1 MYIAFPGGE
10 TGAMNLQ
17 SGIVPAVAGYC
28 LLMVVIG
35 AWAARRTRGA
45 EDFFLGGRRLGP
57 WLVALSQGATQSSA
71 WTLVGVSGA
80 AYAWGLSA
88 AWIWLSVV
96 AGYAVNWFL
105 VAPRLRVLSAGQ
117 GSVTLV
123 QLLTHGEEGAA
134 AVAVRRSA
142 SAIVVVSFL
151 FYVAAQF
158 QAAGTAFSLALGL
171 DFRLCVVL
179 GSALIVA
186 YTLVGGFWA
195 ASVTDFVQGALM
207 LGISLVLPVAALAIV
222 GGPAQLLAATAADVP
237 AHAELFGGRSGV
249 AALAF
254 VLGTFGIGLAA
265 PGQPHV
271 VNHFMAARDGAAV
284 RRGGFIALGWI
295 ALVLAGMLVIGW
307 SGRLLVPP
315 PRSAEEVLF
324 AAAAGWLPPLLAG
337 LVTVAVMSA
346 IMSTV
351 DSQLITATS
360 SMTIDWRRGPD
371 RVSRTGL
378 AVTRVALVVFSAAAA
393 CIAIFAPESIYSRVL
408 FAWNALGAA
417 FGPLVILA
425 VLGRM
430 PTAPMSLVCV
440 WTGFT
445 TTVLFYLLPD
455 TEGDVLERVLPF
467 LLASAAAILAGRMQ
481 RPGTPA

>member
-1 MYIAFPGGE
+1 MYIACAGGE
-10 TGAMNLQ
+10 TDAMSLQ
-17 SGIVPAVAGYC
+17 PGIAPAIAGYC
-28 LLMVVIG
+28 LLMLGIG
-35 AWAARRTRGA
+35 AWAARRTRGE

-57 WLVALSQGATQSSA
+57 WLAALSQGATQSSA

-105 VAPRLRVLSAGQ
+105 VAPRLHALSTRQ

-123 QLLTHGEEGAA
+123 QLLMQGEGGRA

-142 SAIVVVSFL
+142 SAIIVVSFL

-186 YTLVGGFWA
+186 YTLAGGFWA

-207 LGISLVLPVAALAIV
+207 LLVSLVLPVAAFAIA
-222 GGPAQLLAATAADVP
+222 GGAGPILAAATTGAP
-237 AHAELFGGRSGV
+237 FHAELFGGRSGT

-271 VNHFMAARDGAAV
+271 VNHFMAARDGVAI
-284 RRGGFIALGWI
+284 RRGGWIALGWI
-295 ALVLAGMLVIGW
+295 GLVLAGMLVVGW
-307 SGRLLVPP
+307 SGRLLAPLP
-315 PRSAEEVLF
+315 GSAEEVLF
-324 AAAAGWLPPLLAG
+324 AAAAGLLPPFLAG

-360 SMTIDWRRGPD
+360 SMTVDWRDPAD
-371 RVSRTGL
+371 RVGGL
-378 AVTRVALVVFSAAAA
+378 SLSGARAALVAFSATAA
-393 CIAIFAPESIYSRVL
+393 CIAMFAPESIYSRVL

-417 FGPLVILA
+417 FGPLVILVA
-425 VLGRM
+425 LGRL
-430 PTAPMSLVCV
+430 PTARMSLGCV
-440 WTGFT
+440 WTGFA
-445 TTVLFYLLPD
+445 TTVFFYLLPD
-455 TEGDVLERVLPF
+455 AEGDVAERLMPF
-467 LLASAAAILAGRMQ
+467 LLALGAALTLGRGQ
-481 RPGTPA
+481 RPGCPA

>member
-1 MYIAFPGGE
+1 VYIAGAGGE
-10 TGAMNLQ
+10 TGGMHLQ
-17 SGIVPAVAGYC
+17 PGIAPAIAGYC
-28 LLMVVIG
+28 LLMLAIG
-35 AWAARRTRGA
+35 GWAARRTRGA

-57 WLVALSQGATQSSA
+57 WLAALSQGATQSSA

-80 AYAWGLSA
+80 AYAWGLPA
-88 AWIWLSVV
+88 VWIWLSVV
-96 AGYAVNWFL
+96 TGYAVNWFL
-105 VAPRLRVLSAGQ
+105 VAPRLRALSAGQ

-134 AVAVRRSA
+134 AVALRRSA
-142 SAIVVVSFL
+142 SVIIVTSFL

-179 GSALIVA
+179 GSTLIVA

-207 LGISLVLPVAALAIV
+207 LLVSLLLPVAALSAA
-222 GGPAQLLAATAADVP
+222 GGLDPLLAAIAADDP
-237 AHAELFGGRSGV
+237 ARADLFGGRGAA

-271 VNHFMAARDGAAV
+271 VNHFMAARDDAAV
-284 RRGGFIALGWI
+284 RRGGFIALVWI
-295 ALVLAGMLVIGW
+295 GLVLAGMLVIGW

-315 PRSAEEVLF
+315 PGAAEEVLF
-324 AAAAGWLPPLLAG
+324 ASAASWLPPLLAG

-360 SMTIDWRRGPD
+360 SVTVDWPNGP
-371 RVSRTGL
+371 SRAGTPGL
-378 AVTRVALVVFSAAAA
+378 RVTRAALVVFSAAAA
-393 CIAIFAPESIYSRVL
+393 CIAMFVPESIYSRVL

-417 FGPLVILA
+417 FGPLVILVA
-425 VLGRM
+425 VGRM
-430 PTAPMSLVCV
+430 PTAGMSLACV
-440 WTGFT
+440 WTGFAS
-445 TTVLFYLLPD
+445 TVLFYLLPD
-455 TEGDVLERVLPF
+455 AEGDVVERLLPF
-467 LLASAAAILAGRMQ
+467 VLASTVALAVGRMQ
-481 RPGTPA
+481 RSRAPT

>member
-1 MYIAFPGGE
+1 MTLQPGIA
-10 TGAMNLQ
+10 
-17 SGIVPAVAGYC
+17 PAIAGYC
-28 LLMVVIG
+28 LLMLVIG

-57 WLVALSQGATQSSA
+57 WLAALSQGATQSSA

-105 VAPRLRVLSAGQ
+105 VAPRLRALSARQ

-123 QLLTHGEEGAA
+123 QLLTYGESGRA

-142 SAIVVVSFL
+142 SAIILVSFL

-171 DFRLCVVL
+171 DFRLCVVV
-179 GSALIVA
+179 GSALIVT
-186 YTLVGGFWA
+186 YTLAGGFWA

-207 LGISLVLPVAALAIV
+207 LLVSVGLPVAALAMA
-222 GGPAQLLAATAADVP
+222 GGAGPVLAAATTGAPVDAV
-237 AHAELFGGRSGV
+237 LFGGRSGA

-271 VNHFMAARDGAAV
+271 VNHFMATRDAV
-284 RRGGFIALGWI
+284 AIRRGGVIALGWI
-295 ALVLAGMLVIGW
+295 GLVLAGMLVVGW
-307 SGRLLVPP
+307 AGRLLVPP
-315 PRSAEEVLF
+315 PGSAEEVLF
-324 AAAAGWLPPLLAG
+324 VAAAGWLPAFLAG

-360 SMTIDWRRGPD
+360 SMTVDWRGQAD
-371 RVSRTGL
+371 RPGLSASR
-378 AVTRVALVVFSAAAA
+378 AALVVFSIAAA
-393 CIAIFAPESIYSRVL
+393 CIAVFAPESIYSRVL

-417 FGPLVILA
+417 FGPLVILVA
-425 VLGRM
+425 LGRL
-430 PTAPMSLVCV
+430 PTARMSLGCV
-440 WTGFT
+440 WTGFAA
-445 TTVLFYLLPD
+445 TVVFYLLPD
-455 TEGDVLERVLPF
+455 AEGDVAERLLPF
-467 LLASAAAILAGRMQ
+467 ALALGAALALGRG
-481 RPGTPA
+481 RGPGQPV